1 MLPHKLAR
9 GQDAMKRYRA
19 YEGIPAPYDK
29 RKRHVVPSA
38 LRVLRLQPHR
48 KYCVLGRLSHE
59 VMEFLPV
66 MPTPACGRML
76 KGVQLAARIMPDYF

>member
-19 YEGIPAPYDK
+19 YEGVPAPYDK

-38 LRVLRLQPHR
+38 LRVLRLQVR
-48 KYCVLGRLSHE
+48 NSLS
-59 VMEFLPV
+59 
-66 MPTPACGRML
+66 
-76 KGVQLAARIMPDYF
+76 LAH